1 MIKVCYSELDGPK
14 GLSLRLEAAGHA
26 GYAPAGQ
33 DIVCAGASTL
43 MQALVYLLAGEESA
57 RSDAW
62 DEPEGPRLA
71 VAAQAPVAPWVQGAF
86 ELAKAGFTLLAE
98 RYPDNL
104 RFADVSRSG
113 QQSMMDLQLFA
124 EGEAAP
130 ALSPEQSRQAVAAGT
145 LKPEAPAAQPEAPR
159 QTPAEPEPQ
168 PEEEPDA
175 SSEEADS
182 SIESGDASAS
192 SSEAAASSKPA
203 AHSTASSHAASSK
216 PAAHSAASSHAA
228 SSSHSAASSH
238 AASSHAAS
246 SHAASSSTS
255 ASSGS
260 SHTTET
266 TDAKINAYVRR
277 LRNLQKRSSKK
288 LYQTASSAYSEYMEH
303 PVEERNLAL
312 KVSIVLGKTME
323 LTKLQNECDK
333 EFKEI
338 VTELRQYLRENG
350 YDQSIADAAEKEY
363 KEEKDAMI
371 KELTNVTY
379 SQVTGK
385 GEGAKW
391 LQEHADMGQ

>member
-1 MIKVCYSELDGPK
+1 
-14 GLSLRLEAAGHA
+14 
-26 GYAPAGQ
+26 
-33 DIVCAGASTL
+33 
-43 MQALVYLLAGEESA
+43 MQKHTKQLIA
-57 RSDAW
+57 
-62 DEPEGPRLA
+62 A
-71 VAAQAPVAPWVQGAF
+71 VALLFIAAVPLALHIANADPTDEVTASAAASSSEEQAEVPVSSSAAS
-86 ELAKAGFTLLAE
+86 A
-98 RYPDNL
+98 
-104 RFADVSRSG
+104 ADSTS
-113 QQSMMDLQLFA
+113 
-124 EGEAAP
+124 
-130 ALSPEQSRQAVAAGT
+130 
-145 LKPEAPAAQPEAPR
+145 
-159 QTPAEPEPQ
+159 EPEPQ

-182 SIESGDASAS
+182 SAESGDASAS
-192 SSEAAASSKPA
+192 SSEAAASSA
-203 AHSTASSHAASSK
+203 ASSHAASSK

-238 AASSHAAS
+238 AASS
-246 SHAASSSTS
+246 SHSASSSTS

-266 TDAKINAYVRR
+266 TDAKVNAYVRR

-323 LTKLQNECDK
+323 LTKLQSECDK
-333 EFKEI
+333 EFQEI
-338 VTELRQYLRENG
+338 VTELRHYLRENG

-385 GEGAKW
+385 GEGGKW

>member
-1 MIKVCYSELDGPK
+1 
-14 GLSLRLEAAGHA
+14 
-26 GYAPAGQ
+26 
-33 DIVCAGASTL
+33 
-43 MQALVYLLAGEESA
+43 MQKHTKQLIA
-57 RSDAW
+57 
-62 DEPEGPRLA
+62 A
-71 VAAQAPVAPWVQGAF
+71 VA
-86 ELAKAGFTLLAE
+86 LL
-98 RYPDNL
+98 L
-104 RFADVSRSG
+104 
-113 QQSMMDLQLFA
+113 
-124 EGEAAP
+124 
-130 ALSPEQSRQAVAAGT
+130 VAAVPLALHIANADST
-145 LKPEAPAAQPEAPR
+145 DETVASAAASSSGEQAEVPTSSAASAADS
-159 QTPAEPEPQ
+159 TSEPEPQ

-182 SIESGDASAS
+182 SVESGDASAFT
-192 SSEAAASSKPA
+192 SEAAASSA
-203 AHSTASSHAASSK
+203 ASSHAASSK
-216 PAAHSAASSHAA
+216 SAAHSAASSHAS
-228 SSSHSAASSH
+228 SSSHSAS
-238 AASSHAAS
+238 S
-246 SHAASSSTS
+246 SHAASSSSSTSAS

-323 LTKLQNECDK
+323 LTKLQSECDK

-363 KEEKDAMI
+363 KEEKDALI

-385 GEGAKW
+385 GEGGKW

>member
-1 MIKVCYSELDGPK
+1 MQKHTKQLIAAVALLLVAAVPLALHIANADSTDETVASAAASSSEAQAEVPV
-14 GLSLRLEAAGHA
+14 SSSAASA
-26 GYAPAGQ
+26 A
-33 DIVCAGASTL
+33 AST
-43 MQALVYLLAGEESA
+43 S
-57 RSDAW
+57 
-62 DEPEGPRLA
+62 EPEL
-71 VAAQAPVAPWVQGAF
+71 
-86 ELAKAGFTLLAE
+86 
-98 RYPDNL
+98 
-104 RFADVSRSG
+104 
-113 QQSMMDLQLFA
+113 
-124 EGEAAP
+124 
-130 ALSPEQSRQAVAAGT
+130 
-145 LKPEAPAAQPEAPR
+145 
-159 QTPAEPEPQ
+159 Q

-182 SIESGDASAS
+182 SVESGDASAS
-192 SSEAAASSKPA
+192 SSEA
-203 AHSTASSHAASSK
+203 TASSK
-216 PAAHSAASSHAA
+216 PAAHSAASSHAS
-228 SSSHSAASSH
+228 SSSHSAS
-238 AASSHAAS
+238 S
-246 SHAASSSTS
+246 SHAASSSSSTS
-255 ASSGS
+255 ASTSSGS

-323 LTKLQNECDK
+323 LTKLQSECDK

-363 KEEKDAMI
+363 KEEKDALI

-385 GEGAKW
+385 GEGGKW

>member
-1 MIKVCYSELDGPK
+1 MQKHTKQLIAAVALLLVAAVPLALHIANADSTDETVA
-14 GLSLRLEAAGHA
+14 SAAASSLEAQAE
-26 GYAPAGQ
+26 
-33 DIVCAGASTL
+33 VSAS
-43 MQALVYLLAGEESA
+43 SA
-57 RSDAW
+57 ASATDS
-62 DEPEGPRLA
+62 
-71 VAAQAPVAPWVQGAF
+71 
-86 ELAKAGFTLLAE
+86 T
-98 RYPDNL
+98 
-104 RFADVSRSG
+104 S
-113 QQSMMDLQLFA
+113 
-124 EGEAAP
+124 
-130 ALSPEQSRQAVAAGT
+130 
-145 LKPEAPAAQPEAPR
+145 
-159 QTPAEPEPQ
+159 EPEPQ

-182 SIESGDASAS
+182 SAESGDASAFT
-192 SSEAAASSKPA
+192 SEAAASSA
-203 AHSTASSHAASSK
+203 ASSHAASSK
-216 PAAHSAASSHAA
+216 SAAHSAASSHAS
-228 SSSHSAASSH
+228 SSSHSAS
-238 AASSHAAS
+238 S
-246 SHAASSSTS
+246 SHAASSSSSTS
-255 ASSGS
+255 ASTSSGS

-323 LTKLQNECDK
+323 LTKLQSECDK

-363 KEEKDAMI
+363 KEEKDALI

-385 GEGAKW
+385 GEGGKW

>member
-1 MIKVCYSELDGPK
+1 
-14 GLSLRLEAAGHA
+14 
-26 GYAPAGQ
+26 
-33 DIVCAGASTL
+33 
-43 MQALVYLLAGEESA
+43 MQKHTKQLIA
-57 RSDAW
+57 
-62 DEPEGPRLA
+62 A
-71 VAAQAPVAPWVQGAF
+71 VALLLVAAVPLALHIANADSTDETVASAAASSSEAQAEVPV
-86 ELAKAGFTLLAE
+86 
-98 RYPDNL
+98 
-104 RFADVSRSG
+104 SS
-113 QQSMMDLQLFA
+113 S
-124 EGEAAP
+124 AAS
-130 ALSPEQSRQAVAAGT
+130 ATDSTS
-145 LKPEAPAAQPEAPR
+145 
-159 QTPAEPEPQ
+159 EPEPQ

-182 SIESGDASAS
+182 SVESGDASAS
-192 SSEAAASSKPA
+192 SSEAAASSA
-203 AHSTASSHAASSK
+203 ASSHAASSK
-216 PAAHSAASSHAA
+216 SAAHSAASSHA
-228 SSSHSAASSH
+228 SSSHSAAS
-238 AASSHAAS
+238 
-246 SHAASSSTS
+246 HAASSSSSTS
-255 ASSGS
+255 ASTSSGS

-323 LTKLQNECDK
+323 LTKLQSECDK

-363 KEEKDAMI
+363 KEEKDALI

-385 GEGAKW
+385 GEGGKW

>member
-1 MIKVCYSELDGPK
+1 
-14 GLSLRLEAAGHA
+14 
-26 GYAPAGQ
+26 
-33 DIVCAGASTL
+33 
-43 MQALVYLLAGEESA
+43 MQKHTKQLIA
-57 RSDAW
+57 
-62 DEPEGPRLA
+62 A
-71 VAAQAPVAPWVQGAF
+71 VALLLVAAVPLALHIANADSTDETVASAAASSSEAQAEVPV
-86 ELAKAGFTLLAE
+86 
-98 RYPDNL
+98 
-104 RFADVSRSG
+104 SS
-113 QQSMMDLQLFA
+113 S
-124 EGEAAP
+124 AAS
-130 ALSPEQSRQAVAAGT
+130 ATDSTS
-145 LKPEAPAAQPEAPR
+145 
-159 QTPAEPEPQ
+159 EPEPQ

-182 SIESGDASAS
+182 SVESGDASAS
-192 SSEAAASSKPA
+192 SSEAAASSA
-203 AHSTASSHAASSK
+203 ASSHAASSK
-216 PAAHSAASSHAA
+216 SAAHSAASSHAS
-228 SSSHSAASSH
+228 SSSHA
-238 AASSHAAS
+238 AAS
-246 SHAASSSTS
+246 SHAASSSSSTSTS

-260 SHTTET
+260 SHITET
-266 TDAKINAYVRR
+266 TDAKVNAYVRR

-323 LTKLQNECDK
+323 LTKLQSECDK

-363 KEEKDAMI
+363 KEEKDALI

-385 GEGAKW
+385 GEGGKW

>member
-1 MIKVCYSELDGPK
+1 
-14 GLSLRLEAAGHA
+14 
-26 GYAPAGQ
+26 
-33 DIVCAGASTL
+33 
-43 MQALVYLLAGEESA
+43 MQKHTKQLIA
-57 RSDAW
+57 
-62 DEPEGPRLA
+62 A
-71 VAAQAPVAPWVQGAF
+71 VALLLIAAVPLALHIANADSTDEVTASVAASSSEAQA
-86 ELAKAGFTLLAE
+86 
-98 RYPDNL
+98 
-104 RFADVSRSG
+104 
-113 QQSMMDLQLFA
+113 
-124 EGEAAP
+124 
-130 ALSPEQSRQAVAAGT
+130 
-145 LKPEAPAAQPEAPR
+145 EAPVSSSAASA
-159 QTPAEPEPQ
+159 AASASEPEPQ

-182 SIESGDASAS
+182 SAESGDASAS

-203 AHSTASSHAASSK
+203 AHSAASSHAASSK
-216 PAAHSAASSHAA
+216 PAAHSAASS
-228 SSSHSAASSH
+228 SHS
-238 AASSHAAS
+238 
-246 SHAASSSTS
+246 ASSSTS

-323 LTKLQNECDK
+323 LTKLQSECDK

-338 VTELRQYLRENG
+338 VTELRHYLRENG

-385 GEGAKW
+385 GEGGKW

>member
-1 MIKVCYSELDGPK
+1 
-14 GLSLRLEAAGHA
+14 
-26 GYAPAGQ
+26 
-33 DIVCAGASTL
+33 
-43 MQALVYLLAGEESA
+43 MQKNTKQVIA
-57 RSDAW
+57 
-62 DEPEGPRLA
+62 A
-71 VAAQAPVAPWVQGAF
+71 VALLLIAAVPLALHIANADSTDETVASAAASSSEAQA
-86 ELAKAGFTLLAE
+86 
-98 RYPDNL
+98 
-104 RFADVSRSG
+104 
-113 QQSMMDLQLFA
+113 
-124 EGEAAP
+124 
-130 ALSPEQSRQAVAAGT
+130 
-145 LKPEAPAAQPEAPR
+145 EAPVSSSAASAADS
-159 QTPAEPEPQ
+159 TSEPEPQ
-168 PEEEPDA
+168 PEEEPDV

-182 SIESGDASAS
+182 SAESGDASAS
-192 SSEAAASSKPA
+192 SSEA
-203 AHSTASSHAASSK
+203 AASSK

-238 AASSHAAS
+238 ASSSSHS
-246 SHAASSSTS
+246 ASSSTS
-255 ASSGS
+255 ALSGS

-266 TDAKINAYVRR
+266 TDAKVNAYVRQ

-323 LTKLQNECDK
+323 LTKLQSECDK

-385 GEGAKW
+385 GEGGKW

>member
-1 MIKVCYSELDGPK
+1 
-14 GLSLRLEAAGHA
+14 
-26 GYAPAGQ
+26 
-33 DIVCAGASTL
+33 
-43 MQALVYLLAGEESA
+43 MQKHTKQLIA
-57 RSDAW
+57 
-62 DEPEGPRLA
+62 A
-71 VAAQAPVAPWVQGAF
+71 VALLLIAAVPLALHIANADPTDEAVASAAASSSEAQA
-86 ELAKAGFTLLAE
+86 
-98 RYPDNL
+98 
-104 RFADVSRSG
+104 
-113 QQSMMDLQLFA
+113 
-124 EGEAAP
+124 
-130 ALSPEQSRQAVAAGT
+130 
-145 LKPEAPAAQPEAPR
+145 EAPASSAASAAAS
-159 QTPAEPEPQ
+159 TSEPEPQ

-182 SIESGDASAS
+182 SAESGDASAS

-203 AHSTASSHAASSK
+203 AHSAASSHAASSK
-216 PAAHSAASSHAA
+216 SAAHSAASSHAS

-238 AASSHAAS
+238 AS

-266 TDAKINAYVRR
+266 TDAKVNAYVRR

-323 LTKLQNECDK
+323 LTKLQSECDK

-385 GEGAKW
+385 GEGGKW

>member
-1 MIKVCYSELDGPK
+1 
-14 GLSLRLEAAGHA
+14 
-26 GYAPAGQ
+26 
-33 DIVCAGASTL
+33 
-43 MQALVYLLAGEESA
+43 MQKHTKQLIA
-57 RSDAW
+57 
-62 DEPEGPRLA
+62 A
-71 VAAQAPVAPWVQGAF
+71 VALLLIAAVPLALHIANADSTDETVASAAASSSEAQA
-86 ELAKAGFTLLAE
+86 
-98 RYPDNL
+98 
-104 RFADVSRSG
+104 
-113 QQSMMDLQLFA
+113 
-124 EGEAAP
+124 
-130 ALSPEQSRQAVAAGT
+130 
-145 LKPEAPAAQPEAPR
+145 EAPVSSSAASA
-159 QTPAEPEPQ
+159 AASASEPEPQ

-182 SIESGDASAS
+182 SAESGDASAS
-192 SSEAAASSKPA
+192 SSEAAASSA
-203 AHSTASSHAASSK
+203 ASSHAASSK
-216 PAAHSAASSHAA
+216 PAAHSAASSHAS

-238 AASSHAAS
+238 AASSSS
-246 SHAASSSTS
+246 SHSASV
-255 ASSGS
+255 SSGS

-323 LTKLQNECDK
+323 LTKLQSECDK

-338 VTELRQYLRENG
+338 VTELRHYLRENG

-385 GEGAKW
+385 GEGGKW

>member
-1 MIKVCYSELDGPK
+1 
-14 GLSLRLEAAGHA
+14 
-26 GYAPAGQ
+26 
-33 DIVCAGASTL
+33 
-43 MQALVYLLAGEESA
+43 MQKHKKQLIA
-57 RSDAW
+57 
-62 DEPEGPRLA
+62 A
-71 VAAQAPVAPWVQGAF
+71 VALLLIAAVPLALHIANADPTDEVTVSAAASSSEEQAEVPV
-86 ELAKAGFTLLAE
+86 
-98 RYPDNL
+98 
-104 RFADVSRSG
+104 SS
-113 QQSMMDLQLFA
+113 S
-124 EGEAAP
+124 AA
-130 ALSPEQSRQAVAAGT
+130 SAA
-145 LKPEAPAAQPEAPR
+145 ASAS
-159 QTPAEPEPQ
+159 EPEPQ

-182 SIESGDASAS
+182 SAESGDASAS

-203 AHSTASSHAASSK
+203 AHSAASSHAASSSH
-216 PAAHSAASSHAA
+216 AAHSAASSHAA

-238 AASSHAAS
+238 AASSSS
-246 SHAASSSTS
+246 SHSASV
-255 ASSGS
+255 SSGS

-266 TDAKINAYVRR
+266 TDAKVNAYVRR

-323 LTKLQNECDK
+323 LTKLQSECDK

-385 GEGAKW
+385 GEGGKW

>member
-1 MIKVCYSELDGPK
+1 MQKHTKQLIAAVALLLIAAVPLALHIANADSTDETVASAAASSSEAQAEVPV
-14 GLSLRLEAAGHA
+14 SSSAASA
-26 GYAPAGQ
+26 A
-33 DIVCAGASTL
+33 ASTS
-43 MQALVYLLAGEESA
+43 V
-57 RSDAW
+57 
-62 DEPEGPRLA
+62 
-71 VAAQAPVAPWVQGAF
+71 
-86 ELAKAGFTLLAE
+86 
-98 RYPDNL
+98 
-104 RFADVSRSG
+104 
-113 QQSMMDLQLFA
+113 
-124 EGEAAP
+124 
-130 ALSPEQSRQAVAAGT
+130 
-145 LKPEAPAAQPEAPR
+145 
-159 QTPAEPEPQ
+159 PEPQ

-182 SIESGDASAS
+182 SAESGDASAS
-192 SSEAAASSKPA
+192 SSEAAASSA
-203 AHSTASSHAASSK
+203 ASSHAASSK
-216 PAAHSAASSHAA
+216 SAAHSAASSHAS

-238 AASSHAAS
+238 AASSSS
-246 SHAASSSTS
+246 SHSASV
-255 ASSGS
+255 SSGS

-323 LTKLQNECDK
+323 LTKLQSECDK

-385 GEGAKW
+385 GEGGKW

>member
-1 MIKVCYSELDGPK
+1 
-14 GLSLRLEAAGHA
+14 
-26 GYAPAGQ
+26 
-33 DIVCAGASTL
+33 
-43 MQALVYLLAGEESA
+43 MQKNTKQVIA
-57 RSDAW
+57 
-62 DEPEGPRLA
+62 A
-71 VAAQAPVAPWVQGAF
+71 VALLLIAAVPLALHIANADSTDETVASAAASSSEAQA
-86 ELAKAGFTLLAE
+86 
-98 RYPDNL
+98 
-104 RFADVSRSG
+104 
-113 QQSMMDLQLFA
+113 
-124 EGEAAP
+124 
-130 ALSPEQSRQAVAAGT
+130 
-145 LKPEAPAAQPEAPR
+145 EAPVSSSAASAADS
-159 QTPAEPEPQ
+159 TSEPEPQ
-168 PEEEPDA
+168 PEEEPDV

-182 SIESGDASAS
+182 SAESGDASAS
-192 SSEAAASSKPA
+192 SSEAAASSA
-203 AHSTASSHAASSK
+203 ASSHAASSK
-216 PAAHSAASSHAA
+216 SAAHSAASSHASSSHAA

-238 AASSHAAS
+238 AASSSHSAS
-246 SHAASSSTS
+246 V
-255 ASSGS
+255 SSGS

-312 KVSIVLGKTME
+312 KVSIVLGKTMK
-323 LTKLQNECDK
+323 LTKLQSECDK

-338 VTELRQYLRENG
+338 VTELRHYLRENG

-385 GEGAKW
+385 GEGGKW

>member
-1 MIKVCYSELDGPK
+1 MQKHTKQLIAAVALLLIAAVPLALHIANADSTDEAVASAAASSSEAQAEAPV
-14 GLSLRLEAAGHA
+14 SSSAASAAG
-26 GYAPAGQ
+26 
-33 DIVCAGASTL
+33 ST
-43 MQALVYLLAGEESA
+43 S
-57 RSDAW
+57 
-62 DEPEGPRLA
+62 
-71 VAAQAPVAPWVQGAF
+71 
-86 ELAKAGFTLLAE
+86 
-98 RYPDNL
+98 
-104 RFADVSRSG
+104 
-113 QQSMMDLQLFA
+113 
-124 EGEAAP
+124 
-130 ALSPEQSRQAVAAGT
+130 
-145 LKPEAPAAQPEAPR
+145 
-159 QTPAEPEPQ
+159 EPEPQ

-182 SIESGDASAS
+182 SAESGDASAS
-192 SSEAAASSKPA
+192 SSEATASSKPA
-203 AHSTASSHAASSK
+203 AHSAASSHAASSK

-238 AASSHAAS
+238 AASSS
-246 SHAASSSTS
+246 SSSSTS
-255 ASSGS
+255 ALSGS

-266 TDAKINAYVRR
+266 TDAKVNAYVRR

-323 LTKLQNECDK
+323 LTKLQSECDK

-385 GEGAKW
+385 GEGGKW
-391 LQEHADMGQ
+391 LEEHADMGQ

>member
-1 MIKVCYSELDGPK
+1 MQKHTKQLIAALALLLIAAVPLGLHIANADSTDEVTASAAASSSE
-14 GLSLRLEAAGHA
+14 E
-26 GYAPAGQ
+26 
-33 DIVCAGASTL
+33 
-43 MQALVYLLAGEESA
+43 QAE
-57 RSDAW
+57 
-62 DEPEGPRLA
+62 
-71 VAAQAPVAPWVQGAF
+71 APV
-86 ELAKAGFTLLAE
+86 
-98 RYPDNL
+98 
-104 RFADVSRSG
+104 SS
-113 QQSMMDLQLFA
+113 
-124 EGEAAP
+124 AAS
-130 ALSPEQSRQAVAAGT
+130 AAASASVPES
-145 LKPEAPAAQPEAPR
+145 
-159 QTPAEPEPQ
+159 Q

-182 SIESGDASAS
+182 SAESGDASAS
-192 SSEAAASSKPA
+192 SSEAAASSV
-203 AHSTASSHAASSK
+203 ASSHAASSK
-216 PAAHSAASSHAA
+216 PTAHSAASSHAA
-228 SSSHSAASSH
+228 SSSHA
-238 AASSHAAS
+238 AAS
-246 SHAASSSTS
+246 SHAASSSTSAS

-266 TDAKINAYVRR
+266 TDAKVNAYVRR

-312 KVSIVLGKTME
+312 KVSIVLGKTLQ

>member
-1 MIKVCYSELDGPK
+1 
-14 GLSLRLEAAGHA
+14 
-26 GYAPAGQ
+26 
-33 DIVCAGASTL
+33 
-43 MQALVYLLAGEESA
+43 MQKHTKQLIA
-57 RSDAW
+57 
-62 DEPEGPRLA
+62 A
-71 VAAQAPVAPWVQGAF
+71 VALLLVVAVPLALHIANADPTDEVTASIAASGSEAQA
-86 ELAKAGFTLLAE
+86 
-98 RYPDNL
+98 
-104 RFADVSRSG
+104 
-113 QQSMMDLQLFA
+113 
-124 EGEAAP
+124 
-130 ALSPEQSRQAVAAGT
+130 
-145 LKPEAPAAQPEAPR
+145 EAPASSTASAAASTNSIICPIFSSKV
-159 QTPAEPEPQ
+159 TTSEPEPQ

-182 SIESGDASAS
+182 SAESGDASAS

-203 AHSTASSHAASSK
+203 AHSASSSHAASSK
-216 PAAHSAASSHAA
+216 PAAHSAASSHAS
-228 SSSHSAASSH
+228 SSSHS
-238 AASSHAAS
+238 AS

-323 LTKLQNECDK
+323 LTKLQSECDK

-385 GEGAKW
+385 GEGGKW
-391 LQEHADMGQ
+391 LEEHADMGQ

>member
-1 MIKVCYSELDGPK
+1 MQKHTKQLIAAVALLLIAAVPLALHIANADSTDETVASAAASSSEEQA
-14 GLSLRLEAAGHA
+14 EAPVSSSA
-26 GYAPAGQ
+26 
-33 DIVCAGASTL
+33 ASAADST
-43 MQALVYLLAGEESA
+43 S
-57 RSDAW
+57 
-62 DEPEGPRLA
+62 EPEL
-71 VAAQAPVAPWVQGAF
+71 
-86 ELAKAGFTLLAE
+86 
-98 RYPDNL
+98 
-104 RFADVSRSG
+104 
-113 QQSMMDLQLFA
+113 
-124 EGEAAP
+124 
-130 ALSPEQSRQAVAAGT
+130 
-145 LKPEAPAAQPEAPR
+145 
-159 QTPAEPEPQ
+159 Q

-182 SIESGDASAS
+182 SAESGDASAS

-203 AHSTASSHAASSK
+203 AHSAASSHAASSK
-216 PAAHSAASSHAA
+216 PAAHSVASSHAA

-238 AASSHAAS
+238 AASSS
-246 SHAASSSTS
+246 SSSSTS
-255 ASSGS
+255 ALSGS

-266 TDAKINAYVRR
+266 TDAKVNAYVRR

-303 PVEERNLAL
+303 PVEERNLTL

-323 LTKLQNECDK
+323 LTKLQSECDK

-385 GEGAKW
+385 GEGGKW
-391 LQEHADMGQ
+391 LEEHADMGQ

>member
-1 MIKVCYSELDGPK
+1 MQKHTKQLIAAVALLLVAAVPLALHIANADSTDETVASAAASSSEAQAEV
-14 GLSLRLEAAGHA
+14 SASSAASA
-26 GYAPAGQ
+26 A
-33 DIVCAGASTL
+33 AST
-43 MQALVYLLAGEESA
+43 S
-57 RSDAW
+57 
-62 DEPEGPRLA
+62 
-71 VAAQAPVAPWVQGAF
+71 
-86 ELAKAGFTLLAE
+86 
-98 RYPDNL
+98 
-104 RFADVSRSG
+104 
-113 QQSMMDLQLFA
+113 
-124 EGEAAP
+124 
-130 ALSPEQSRQAVAAGT
+130 
-145 LKPEAPAAQPEAPR
+145 
-159 QTPAEPEPQ
+159 EPEPQ

-182 SIESGDASAS
+182 SAESGDASAFT
-192 SSEAAASSKPA
+192 SEAAASSA
-203 AHSTASSHAASSK
+203 ASSHAASSK
-216 PAAHSAASSHAA
+216 SAAHSAASSHAS
-228 SSSHSAASSH
+228 SSSHSAS
-238 AASSHAAS
+238 S
-246 SHAASSSTS
+246 SHAASSSSSTS
-255 ASSGS
+255 ASTSSGS

-323 LTKLQNECDK
+323 LTKLQSECDK

-363 KEEKDAMI
+363 KEEKDALI

-385 GEGAKW
+385 GEGGKW

>member
-1 MIKVCYSELDGPK
+1 
-14 GLSLRLEAAGHA
+14 
-26 GYAPAGQ
+26 
-33 DIVCAGASTL
+33 
-43 MQALVYLLAGEESA
+43 MQKHTKQLIA
-57 RSDAW
+57 
-62 DEPEGPRLA
+62 A
-71 VAAQAPVAPWVQGAF
+71 VALLLIAAVPLALHIANADSTDETVASAAASSSEEQADAPVSSSAAS
-86 ELAKAGFTLLAE
+86 A
-98 RYPDNL
+98 
-104 RFADVSRSG
+104 ADSTS
-113 QQSMMDLQLFA
+113 
-124 EGEAAP
+124 
-130 ALSPEQSRQAVAAGT
+130 
-145 LKPEAPAAQPEAPR
+145 
-159 QTPAEPEPQ
+159 EPEPQ

-182 SIESGDASAS
+182 SVESGDASAS
-192 SSEAAASSKPA
+192 SSEAAASSA
-203 AHSTASSHAASSK
+203 ASSHAASSK

-238 AASSHAAS
+238 AASS
-246 SHAASSSTS
+246 STS
-255 ASSGS
+255 ALSGS

-266 TDAKINAYVRR
+266 TDAKVNAYVRR

-323 LTKLQNECDK
+323 LTKLQSECDK

-385 GEGAKW
+385 GEGGKW
-391 LQEHADMGQ
+391 LEEHADMGQ

>member
-1 MIKVCYSELDGPK
+1 
-14 GLSLRLEAAGHA
+14 
-26 GYAPAGQ
+26 
-33 DIVCAGASTL
+33 
-43 MQALVYLLAGEESA
+43 MQKHTKQLIA
-57 RSDAW
+57 
-62 DEPEGPRLA
+62 A
-71 VAAQAPVAPWVQGAF
+71 VALLLIAAVPLALHITNADSTDETVASVAASSSEAQA
-86 ELAKAGFTLLAE
+86 
-98 RYPDNL
+98 
-104 RFADVSRSG
+104 
-113 QQSMMDLQLFA
+113 
-124 EGEAAP
+124 
-130 ALSPEQSRQAVAAGT
+130 
-145 LKPEAPAAQPEAPR
+145 EAPVSSSAASAADS
-159 QTPAEPEPQ
+159 TSEPEPQ

-182 SIESGDASAS
+182 SVESGDASAS

-203 AHSTASSHAASSK
+203 AHSASSSHAASSK

-228 SSSHSAASSH
+228 SSSHST
-238 AASSHAAS
+238 AS

-266 TDAKINAYVRR
+266 TDAKVNAYVRR

-323 LTKLQNECDK
+323 LTKLQSECDK

-385 GEGAKW
+385 GEGGKW

>member
-1 MIKVCYSELDGPK
+1 
-14 GLSLRLEAAGHA
+14 
-26 GYAPAGQ
+26 
-33 DIVCAGASTL
+33 
-43 MQALVYLLAGEESA
+43 MQKHTKQLIA
-57 RSDAW
+57 
-62 DEPEGPRLA
+62 A
-71 VAAQAPVAPWVQGAF
+71 VALLLIAAVPLALHIANADPTDEAVASAAASSSEAQA
-86 ELAKAGFTLLAE
+86 
-98 RYPDNL
+98 
-104 RFADVSRSG
+104 
-113 QQSMMDLQLFA
+113 
-124 EGEAAP
+124 
-130 ALSPEQSRQAVAAGT
+130 
-145 LKPEAPAAQPEAPR
+145 EAPVSSSAASA
-159 QTPAEPEPQ
+159 AASASEPEPQ

-182 SIESGDASAS
+182 SVESGDASAS
-192 SSEAAASSKPA
+192 SSEAAASSKP
-203 AHSTASSHAASSK
+203 ASSHAASSK

-238 AASSHAAS
+238 AASSS
-246 SHAASSSTS
+246 SSSSTS
-255 ASSGS
+255 ALSGS

-266 TDAKINAYVRR
+266 TDAKVNAYVRR

-323 LTKLQNECDK
+323 LTKLQSECDK

-385 GEGAKW
+385 GEGGKW

>member
-1 MIKVCYSELDGPK
+1 MQKHTKQLIAAVALLLVAAVPLGLHIANADSTDEVTASAAASSSEEQVEVPV
-14 GLSLRLEAAGHA
+14 SSAASA
-26 GYAPAGQ
+26 A
-33 DIVCAGASTL
+33 DST
-43 MQALVYLLAGEESA
+43 S
-57 RSDAW
+57 
-62 DEPEGPRLA
+62 EPEL
-71 VAAQAPVAPWVQGAF
+71 
-86 ELAKAGFTLLAE
+86 
-98 RYPDNL
+98 
-104 RFADVSRSG
+104 
-113 QQSMMDLQLFA
+113 
-124 EGEAAP
+124 
-130 ALSPEQSRQAVAAGT
+130 
-145 LKPEAPAAQPEAPR
+145 
-159 QTPAEPEPQ
+159 Q

-182 SIESGDASAS
+182 SAESGDASAS

-203 AHSTASSHAASSK
+203 AHSAASSHAASSK
-216 PAAHSAASSHAA
+216 PAAHSAASSSHSTASSHAA
-228 SSSHSAASSH
+228 SSSHS
-238 AASSHAAS
+238 
-246 SHAASSSTS
+246 ASSSTS

-323 LTKLQNECDK
+323 LTKLQSECDK

-338 VTELRQYLRENG
+338 VTELRHYLREND

-385 GEGAKW
+385 GEGGKW

>member
-1 MIKVCYSELDGPK
+1 
-14 GLSLRLEAAGHA
+14 
-26 GYAPAGQ
+26 
-33 DIVCAGASTL
+33 
-43 MQALVYLLAGEESA
+43 MQKHTKQLIA
-57 RSDAW
+57 
-62 DEPEGPRLA
+62 A
-71 VAAQAPVAPWVQGAF
+71 VALLLIAAVPLALHIANADSTDETVASAAASSSEAQA
-86 ELAKAGFTLLAE
+86 
-98 RYPDNL
+98 
-104 RFADVSRSG
+104 
-113 QQSMMDLQLFA
+113 
-124 EGEAAP
+124 
-130 ALSPEQSRQAVAAGT
+130 
-145 LKPEAPAAQPEAPR
+145 EAPVSSSAASAADS
-159 QTPAEPEPQ
+159 TSEPEPQ

-182 SIESGDASAS
+182 SVESGDASAS
-192 SSEAAASSKPA
+192 SSEAAASSA
-203 AHSTASSHAASSK
+203 ASSHAASSK

-238 AASSHAAS
+238 AASSS
-246 SHAASSSTS
+246 SSSSSSTS
-255 ASSGS
+255 ALSGS

-266 TDAKINAYVRR
+266 TDAKVNAYVRR

-312 KVSIVLGKTME
+312 KVSIVLGKTIE
-323 LTKLQNECDK
+323 LTKLQSECDK

>member
-1 MIKVCYSELDGPK
+1 MQKHTKQLIAVLALLLVAAVPLGLHIANADPTDEAVASAAASSSEEQA
-14 GLSLRLEAAGHA
+14 EAPVSSSAA
-26 GYAPAGQ
+26 SAA
-33 DIVCAGASTL
+33 ASTS
-43 MQALVYLLAGEESA
+43 V
-57 RSDAW
+57 
-62 DEPEGPRLA
+62 
-71 VAAQAPVAPWVQGAF
+71 
-86 ELAKAGFTLLAE
+86 
-98 RYPDNL
+98 
-104 RFADVSRSG
+104 
-113 QQSMMDLQLFA
+113 
-124 EGEAAP
+124 
-130 ALSPEQSRQAVAAGT
+130 
-145 LKPEAPAAQPEAPR
+145 
-159 QTPAEPEPQ
+159 PEPQ

-182 SIESGDASAS
+182 SVESGDASAS
-192 SSEAAASSKPA
+192 SSEAAASSA
-203 AHSTASSHAASSK
+203 ASSHAASSK

-238 AASSHAAS
+238 AASS
-246 SHAASSSTS
+246 STS

-266 TDAKINAYVRR
+266 TDAKVNAYVRR

-323 LTKLQNECDK
+323 LTKLQSECDK

>member
-1 MIKVCYSELDGPK
+1 
-14 GLSLRLEAAGHA
+14 
-26 GYAPAGQ
+26 
-33 DIVCAGASTL
+33 
-43 MQALVYLLAGEESA
+43 MQKHTKQLIA
-57 RSDAW
+57 
-62 DEPEGPRLA
+62 A
-71 VAAQAPVAPWVQGAF
+71 VALLLIAAVPLALHIANADSTDETVASAAASSSEEQAEVPASSA
-86 ELAKAGFTLLAE
+86 ASA
-98 RYPDNL
+98 
-104 RFADVSRSG
+104 ADSTS
-113 QQSMMDLQLFA
+113 
-124 EGEAAP
+124 
-130 ALSPEQSRQAVAAGT
+130 
-145 LKPEAPAAQPEAPR
+145 
-159 QTPAEPEPQ
+159 EPEPQ

-182 SIESGDASAS
+182 SAESGDASAS
-192 SSEAAASSKPA
+192 SSEAAASSA
-203 AHSTASSHAASSK
+203 ASSHAASSK

-238 AASSHAAS
+238 AASSS
-246 SHAASSSTS
+246 SSSSTS

-266 TDAKINAYVRR
+266 TDAKVNAYVRR

-323 LTKLQNECDK
+323 LTKLQSECDK

-385 GEGAKW
+385 GEGGKW

>member
-1 MIKVCYSELDGPK
+1 MQKHTKQLI
-14 GLSLRLEAAGHA
+14 AALALLLIAAVPLALHIA
-26 GYAPAGQ
+26 NA
-33 DIVCAGASTL
+33 DSTDETVAS
-43 MQALVYLLAGEESA
+43 
-57 RSDAW
+57 
-62 DEPEGPRLA
+62 
-71 VAAQAPVAPWVQGAF
+71 VAASSSEAQAEVPV
-86 ELAKAGFTLLAE
+86 
-98 RYPDNL
+98 
-104 RFADVSRSG
+104 SS
-113 QQSMMDLQLFA
+113 S
-124 EGEAAP
+124 AA
-130 ALSPEQSRQAVAAGT
+130 SAA
-145 LKPEAPAAQPEAPR
+145 ASAS
-159 QTPAEPEPQ
+159 EPEPQ

-182 SIESGDASAS
+182 SAESGDASAS

-203 AHSTASSHAASSK
+203 AHSASSSHAASSK

-228 SSSHSAASSH
+228 SSSHS
-238 AASSHAAS
+238 AAS

-323 LTKLQNECDK
+323 LTKLQSECDK

-338 VTELRQYLRENG
+338 VTELRHYLRENG

-385 GEGAKW
+385 GEGGKW

>member
-1 MIKVCYSELDGPK
+1 MQKHTKQLIAAVALLLVAAVPLGLHIANADPTDEAVASAAASSSEEQAEVPV
-14 GLSLRLEAAGHA
+14 SSAASA
-26 GYAPAGQ
+26 A
-33 DIVCAGASTL
+33 ASTS
-43 MQALVYLLAGEESA
+43 V
-57 RSDAW
+57 
-62 DEPEGPRLA
+62 
-71 VAAQAPVAPWVQGAF
+71 
-86 ELAKAGFTLLAE
+86 
-98 RYPDNL
+98 
-104 RFADVSRSG
+104 
-113 QQSMMDLQLFA
+113 
-124 EGEAAP
+124 
-130 ALSPEQSRQAVAAGT
+130 
-145 LKPEAPAAQPEAPR
+145 
-159 QTPAEPEPQ
+159 PEPQ

-182 SIESGDASAS
+182 SVESGDASAS

-203 AHSTASSHAASSK
+203 AHSAASSAASSHAASSK
-216 PAAHSAASSHAA
+216 PTAHSAASSHAS
-228 SSSHSAASSH
+228 SSSHS
-238 AASSHAAS
+238 AAS

-266 TDAKINAYVRR
+266 TDAKVNAYVRR

-323 LTKLQNECDK
+323 LTKLQSECDK

>member
-1 MIKVCYSELDGPK
+1 MQKHTKQLIAAVVLLLIAAVPLGLHIANADPTDEVTASAAASSSEEQAEVPA
-14 GLSLRLEAAGHA
+14 SSTASAA
-26 GYAPAGQ
+26 
-33 DIVCAGASTL
+33 ASTS
-43 MQALVYLLAGEESA
+43 V
-57 RSDAW
+57 
-62 DEPEGPRLA
+62 
-71 VAAQAPVAPWVQGAF
+71 
-86 ELAKAGFTLLAE
+86 
-98 RYPDNL
+98 
-104 RFADVSRSG
+104 
-113 QQSMMDLQLFA
+113 
-124 EGEAAP
+124 
-130 ALSPEQSRQAVAAGT
+130 
-145 LKPEAPAAQPEAPR
+145 
-159 QTPAEPEPQ
+159 PEPQ

-175 SSEEADS
+175 SSEEADNS
-182 SIESGDASAS
+182 VESGDASAS
-192 SSEAAASSKPA
+192 SSEAAASSA
-203 AHSTASSHAASSK
+203 ASSHAASSK
-216 PAAHSAASSHAA
+216 PAAHSMASSHAAASSSHAAASSHAA

-238 AASSHAAS
+238 AASS
-246 SHAASSSTS
+246 SSSSS

-277 LRNLQKRSSKK
+277 LQNLQKSSSKK
-288 LYQTASSAYSEYMEH
+288 LYQTAGSAYSEYMEH
-303 PVEERNLAL
+303 PVEERNFAL

-323 LTKLQNECDK
+323 LTKLQSECDK

>member
-1 MIKVCYSELDGPK
+1 MQKHTKQMIAAVALLLIAAVPLGLHIANAEPTDEVTASAAASSSEEQAEVPA
-14 GLSLRLEAAGHA
+14 SSSAASA
-26 GYAPAGQ
+26 A
-33 DIVCAGASTL
+33 AST
-43 MQALVYLLAGEESA
+43 S
-57 RSDAW
+57 
-62 DEPEGPRLA
+62 
-71 VAAQAPVAPWVQGAF
+71 
-86 ELAKAGFTLLAE
+86 
-98 RYPDNL
+98 
-104 RFADVSRSG
+104 
-113 QQSMMDLQLFA
+113 
-124 EGEAAP
+124 
-130 ALSPEQSRQAVAAGT
+130 
-145 LKPEAPAAQPEAPR
+145 
-159 QTPAEPEPQ
+159 EPEPQ

-182 SIESGDASAS
+182 SVESGDASAFT
-192 SSEAAASSKPA
+192 SEA
-203 AHSTASSHAASSK
+203 AASSK
-216 PAAHSAASSHAA
+216 PAAHSAASSHAS

-238 AASSHAAS
+238 AASSSS
-246 SHAASSSTS
+246 SHSASV
-255 ASSGS
+255 SSGS

-323 LTKLQNECDK
+323 LTKLQSECDK

-385 GEGAKW
+385 GEGGKW

>member
-1 MIKVCYSELDGPK
+1 
-14 GLSLRLEAAGHA
+14 
-26 GYAPAGQ
+26 
-33 DIVCAGASTL
+33 
-43 MQALVYLLAGEESA
+43 MQKHTKQLIA
-57 RSDAW
+57 
-62 DEPEGPRLA
+62 A
-71 VAAQAPVAPWVQGAF
+71 VALLLIAAVP
-86 ELAKAGFTLLAE
+86 LALHIA
-98 RYPDNL
+98 N
-104 RFADVSRSG
+104 ADSTDEVTAS
-113 QQSMMDLQLFA
+113 
-124 EGEAAP
+124 
-130 ALSPEQSRQAVAAGT
+130 VAASSS
-145 LKPEAPAAQPEAPR
+145 EEQAEVPASSAASAADS
-159 QTPAEPEPQ
+159 TSEPEPQ

-182 SIESGDASAS
+182 SAESGDASAS

-203 AHSTASSHAASSK
+203 AHSAASGHAASSK

-238 AASSHAAS
+238 AASSSS
-246 SHAASSSTS
+246 SHSTS

-323 LTKLQNECDK
+323 LTKLQSECDK

-385 GEGAKW
+385 GEGGKW

>member
-1 MIKVCYSELDGPK
+1 MQKHTKQLIAAVALLLIAAVPLALHIANADSTDETVASAAASSSEEQA
-14 GLSLRLEAAGHA
+14 EAPVSSA
-26 GYAPAGQ
+26 
-33 DIVCAGASTL
+33 ASAADST
-43 MQALVYLLAGEESA
+43 S
-57 RSDAW
+57 
-62 DEPEGPRLA
+62 EPEL
-71 VAAQAPVAPWVQGAF
+71 
-86 ELAKAGFTLLAE
+86 
-98 RYPDNL
+98 
-104 RFADVSRSG
+104 
-113 QQSMMDLQLFA
+113 
-124 EGEAAP
+124 
-130 ALSPEQSRQAVAAGT
+130 
-145 LKPEAPAAQPEAPR
+145 
-159 QTPAEPEPQ
+159 Q

-182 SIESGDASAS
+182 SAESGDASAFT
-192 SSEAAASSKPA
+192 SEAAASSA
-203 AHSTASSHAASSK
+203 ASSHAASSK
-216 PAAHSAASSHAA
+216 SAAHSAASSHAS

-238 AASSHAAS
+238 AASS
-246 SHAASSSTS
+246 SSSTS
-255 ASSGS
+255 ALSGS

-266 TDAKINAYVRR
+266 TDAKVNAYVRR

-323 LTKLQNECDK
+323 LTKLQSECDK

-338 VTELRQYLRENG
+338 VTELRHYLRENG

-385 GEGAKW
+385 GEGGKW
-391 LQEHADMGQ
+391 LEEHADMGQ

>member
-1 MIKVCYSELDGPK
+1 
-14 GLSLRLEAAGHA
+14 
-26 GYAPAGQ
+26 
-33 DIVCAGASTL
+33 
-43 MQALVYLLAGEESA
+43 MQKHTKQLIA
-57 RSDAW
+57 
-62 DEPEGPRLA
+62 A
-71 VAAQAPVAPWVQGAF
+71 VALLLIAAVPLALHIANADSTDETVASAAASSSEAQA
-86 ELAKAGFTLLAE
+86 
-98 RYPDNL
+98 
-104 RFADVSRSG
+104 
-113 QQSMMDLQLFA
+113 
-124 EGEAAP
+124 
-130 ALSPEQSRQAVAAGT
+130 
-145 LKPEAPAAQPEAPR
+145 EAPVSSSAASAADS
-159 QTPAEPEPQ
+159 TSEPEPQ

-182 SIESGDASAS
+182 SVESGDASAS
-192 SSEAAASSKPA
+192 SSEAAASSA
-203 AHSTASSHAASSK
+203 ASSHAASSK
-216 PAAHSAASSHAA
+216 SAAHSAASSHAS

-238 AASSHAAS
+238 AS

-255 ASSGS
+255 ASSDS

-266 TDAKINAYVRR
+266 TDAKVNAYVRR

-323 LTKLQNECDK
+323 LTKLQSECDK

-338 VTELRQYLRENG
+338 VTELRHYLRENG

-385 GEGAKW
+385 GEGGKW

>member
-1 MIKVCYSELDGPK
+1 
-14 GLSLRLEAAGHA
+14 
-26 GYAPAGQ
+26 
-33 DIVCAGASTL
+33 
-43 MQALVYLLAGEESA
+43 MQKHTKQLIA
-57 RSDAW
+57 
-62 DEPEGPRLA
+62 A
-71 VAAQAPVAPWVQGAF
+71 VALLLIAAVPLALHIANADSTDETVASAAASSSEAQA
-86 ELAKAGFTLLAE
+86 
-98 RYPDNL
+98 
-104 RFADVSRSG
+104 
-113 QQSMMDLQLFA
+113 
-124 EGEAAP
+124 
-130 ALSPEQSRQAVAAGT
+130 
-145 LKPEAPAAQPEAPR
+145 EAPVSSSAASAADS
-159 QTPAEPEPQ
+159 TSEPEPQ

-182 SIESGDASAS
+182 SVESGDASAS
-192 SSEAAASSKPA
+192 SSEAAASSA
-203 AHSTASSHAASSK
+203 ASSHAASSK

-228 SSSHSAASSH
+228 SSSHSA
-238 AASSHAAS
+238 
-246 SHAASSSTS
+246 SSSSSPSTSAS

-266 TDAKINAYVRR
+266 TDAKVNAYVRR

-323 LTKLQNECDK
+323 LTKLQSECDK

-371 KELTNVTY
+371 KEMTNVTY

-385 GEGAKW
+385 GEGGKW

>member
-1 MIKVCYSELDGPK
+1 
-14 GLSLRLEAAGHA
+14 
-26 GYAPAGQ
+26 
-33 DIVCAGASTL
+33 
-43 MQALVYLLAGEESA
+43 MQKHTKQLIA
-57 RSDAW
+57 
-62 DEPEGPRLA
+62 A
-71 VAAQAPVAPWVQGAF
+71 VALLLIAAVPLALHIANADSTDEVTASVAASSSEAQA
-86 ELAKAGFTLLAE
+86 
-98 RYPDNL
+98 
-104 RFADVSRSG
+104 
-113 QQSMMDLQLFA
+113 
-124 EGEAAP
+124 
-130 ALSPEQSRQAVAAGT
+130 
-145 LKPEAPAAQPEAPR
+145 EAPVSSSAASA
-159 QTPAEPEPQ
+159 AASASEPEPQ

-182 SIESGDASAS
+182 SVESGDASAS
-192 SSEAAASSKPA
+192 SSEAAASSA
-203 AHSTASSHAASSK
+203 ASSHAASSK
-216 PAAHSAASSHAA
+216 SAAHSAASSHAS

-238 AASSHAAS
+238 AASSSS
-246 SHAASSSTS
+246 SHSASV
-255 ASSGS
+255 SSGS

-323 LTKLQNECDK
+323 LTKLQSECDK

-338 VTELRQYLRENG
+338 VTELRHYLRENG

-385 GEGAKW
+385 GEGGKW

>member
-1 MIKVCYSELDGPK
+1 
-14 GLSLRLEAAGHA
+14 
-26 GYAPAGQ
+26 
-33 DIVCAGASTL
+33 
-43 MQALVYLLAGEESA
+43 MQKHTKQLIA
-57 RSDAW
+57 
-62 DEPEGPRLA
+62 A
-71 VAAQAPVAPWVQGAF
+71 VALLLVAAVPLALHIANADSTDETVASAAASSSEAQA
-86 ELAKAGFTLLAE
+86 
-98 RYPDNL
+98 
-104 RFADVSRSG
+104 
-113 QQSMMDLQLFA
+113 
-124 EGEAAP
+124 
-130 ALSPEQSRQAVAAGT
+130 
-145 LKPEAPAAQPEAPR
+145 EAPVSSSAASAADS
-159 QTPAEPEPQ
+159 TSVPEPQ

-182 SIESGDASAS
+182 SVESGDASAS
-192 SSEAAASSKPA
+192 SSEAAASSA
-203 AHSTASSHAASSK
+203 ASSHAASSK

-238 AASSHAAS
+238 ASSSSHSAS
-246 SHAASSSTS
+246 V
-255 ASSGS
+255 SSGS

-266 TDAKINAYVRR
+266 TDAKVDAYVRR

-312 KVSIVLGKTME
+312 KVTIVLGKTME
-323 LTKLQNECDK
+323 LTKLQSECDK

-385 GEGAKW
+385 GEGGKW

>member
-1 MIKVCYSELDGPK
+1 
-14 GLSLRLEAAGHA
+14 
-26 GYAPAGQ
+26 
-33 DIVCAGASTL
+33 
-43 MQALVYLLAGEESA
+43 MQKHTKQLIA
-57 RSDAW
+57 
-62 DEPEGPRLA
+62 A
-71 VAAQAPVAPWVQGAF
+71 VALLLIAAVPLALHIANADPTDEVTASAAASSSEEQAEVPASSSA
-86 ELAKAGFTLLAE
+86 ASA
-98 RYPDNL
+98 
-104 RFADVSRSG
+104 ADSTS
-113 QQSMMDLQLFA
+113 
-124 EGEAAP
+124 
-130 ALSPEQSRQAVAAGT
+130 
-145 LKPEAPAAQPEAPR
+145 
-159 QTPAEPEPQ
+159 EPEPQ

-182 SIESGDASAS
+182 SAESGDASAS

-203 AHSTASSHAASSK
+203 AHSAASSHAASSSH
-216 PAAHSAASSHAA
+216 AAHSAASSHAA

-238 AASSHAAS
+238 AASS
-246 SHAASSSTS
+246 SHSASSSTS

-266 TDAKINAYVRR
+266 TDAKVNAYVRR

-323 LTKLQNECDK
+323 LTKLQSECDK

-385 GEGAKW
+385 GEGGKW